1 MREAGGESGGGVAHS
16 LCFAEVV
23 GDELSSTRIYLFAV
37 VYGGYCALQIFAD
50 CLLSV
55 PAMRAATER
64 ARLHWAPVGL

>member
-37 VYGGYCALQIFAD
+37 VYGGYGALQIFAD

-55 PAMRAATER
+55 PEMGAATER